1 MRKRIIIV
9 IVILFIISAIF
20 FVNRFKFSFYKNVCG
35 ASVQKQ
41 FSEKYGLQ
49 TKLIYVDH
57 NDNNFFGGEVML
69 ETMDGVSV
77 ICDYNILGSM
87 IGDSYVNMIYA
98 YDDIKRVDQ
107 YVNKYFDNYNVIESF
122 MMSSDLDDFYY
133 EYYAVGEDSSSTYA
147 DYLMATKNHQRY
159 LIIQLCEEHD
169 LSGVEGLL
177 DDLEKEFAD
186 QDNFTIFIKN
196 YPEGLYSAKLI
207 KTPLQVG
214 ERFFCIT
221 DVGFDDNLIFEV
233 ADDVFVVG
241 YPFGRGSIFT
251 DVLPI
256 PVWKRASI
264 ASEMDLNY
272 YMDDRPVFLVDTMT
286 KPGMSGSPVIGMAK
300 GLMRGINGSVSIGT
314 GYAMKF
320 LGVYSGRVD
329 GQQNNESCLGLVW
342 KKEFIDEII
351 DGGFRDEAY

>member
-1 MRKRIIIV
+1 MRKIIIIV

-196 YPEGLYSAKLI
+196 YPEGLYSAYEECEIFTSHFKENPKYSIDFDALGVGV
-207 KTPLQVG
+207 KKDYGPLYDFYVVG
-214 ERFFCIT
+214 EYNFN
-221 DVGFDDNLIFEV
+221 GE
-233 ADDVFVVG
+233 
-241 YPFGRGSIFT
+241 
-251 DVLPI
+251 
-256 PVWKRASI
+256 
-264 ASEMDLNY
+264 
-272 YMDDRPVFLVDTMT
+272 T
-286 KPGMSGSPVIGMAK
+286 K
-300 GLMRGINGSVSIGT
+300 
-314 GYAMKF
+314 
-320 LGVYSGRVD
+320 
-329 GQQNNESCLGLVW
+329 
-342 KKEFIDEII
+342 II
-351 DGGFRDEAY
+351 DNPLPADRGF